1 MDQMIFCAPPFI
13 IPIVTE
19 TSSVANGSTAAYV
32 ISSHITLPSNV
43 KRETVDFECVQIHL
57 MRLTNDNVSPC
68 M

>member
-32 ISSHITLPSNV
+32 ISSHITLLSNTYRE
-43 KRETVDFECVQIHL
+43 KRLILNVQIHL